1 MYKILS
7 QQHDEIS
14 QQSEIGQMN
23 ETESISP
30 SVNSSNSSSSSDQAF
45 SDNIL
50 TVWNQFKHFFDLIR
64 GEYDTIDNICV
75 I

>member
-1 MYKILS
+1 
-7 QQHDEIS
+7 
-14 QQSEIGQMN
+14 MN
-23 ETESISP
+23 ETELISP

-64 GEYDTIDNICV
+64 GENDIIDNICV